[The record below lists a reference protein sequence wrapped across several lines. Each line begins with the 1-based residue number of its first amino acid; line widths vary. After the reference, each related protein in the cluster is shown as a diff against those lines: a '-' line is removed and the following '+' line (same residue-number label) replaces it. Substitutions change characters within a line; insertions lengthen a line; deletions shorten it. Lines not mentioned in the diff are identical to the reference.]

1 MSSSKKKTK
10 KLGTSSSQRR
20 TRTPNLSIPG
30 FGSTIPAATILDLP
44 RIQGVWREWH
54 KAGIADRPWNLGA
67 YVELLGLFVHLG
79 LIDWRGMEDMKPKVL
94 DILECV
100 RSGVLTLEEF
110 QARLD
115 QS

>member
-1 MSSSKKKTK
+1 MASSKKTTSRN
-10 KLGTSSSQRR
+10 LGTP
-20 TRTPNLSIPG
+20 RTPNPLIAGSG
-30 FGSTIPAATILDLP
+30 FPLPAATILDLP

-54 KAGIADRPWNLGA
+54 QAGIVDRPWNLGA
-67 YVELLGLFVHLG
+67 YVELLRLFVHQG
-79 LIDWRGMEDMKPKVL
+79 LIDWRGMEDMKSKVG

-100 RSGVLTLEEF
+100 RTGVLTLEEF

>member
-1 MSSSKKKTK
+1 MSSSKKNKR
-10 KLGTSSSQRR
+10 KLGTPPSQRQ
-20 TRTPNLSIPG
+20 TRSPNLSIAG
-30 FGSTIPAATILDLP
+30 LGSTIPAATILDLP

-54 KAGIADRPWNLGA
+54 KAGIADRPWDLGA

-79 LIDWRGMEDMKPKVL
+79 LIDWSGMEHLKPKVL

-100 RSGVLTLEEF
+100 QSGILSLEEF
-110 QARLD
+110 QERLD